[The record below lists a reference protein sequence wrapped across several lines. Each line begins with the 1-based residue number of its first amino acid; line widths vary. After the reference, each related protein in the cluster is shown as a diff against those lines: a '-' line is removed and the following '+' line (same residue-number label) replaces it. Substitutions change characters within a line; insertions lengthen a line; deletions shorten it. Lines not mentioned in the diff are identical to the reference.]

1 MHECLRLGA
10 LENLPISVRS
20 FAQAAVSGSTDRM
33 QWIVEAMMP
42 EENTPSLIYLLP
54 LVYRL
59 LHPARIP
66 TSDPDY
72 AVLTRAEADACE
84 AAMAAL
90 QAVAY
95 TKTIPHEVTVDVWN
109 RIWRWHQFLEAH
121 YKVSED
127 FRQEQGLCCRTVQV
141 AHHLQRHPHMGPIIK
156 STPRF
161 YSAVFQTWMVAL
173 EVAIYSK
180 NFSAIPLF
188 NPVAPF
194 MAEVDFIATPQR
206 LEDFVDDHDISF
218 VATRLLEHAGVGLKL
233 FKDPPQRRA
242 GSHVLSIALGFLI
255 LVAKAAYE
263 QYVPLARQL
272 FVELARQDIALGLV
286 RVAHTV
292 LQTSNVPNP
301 ATILNSLYSLRFIFR
316 EEMVNPKVRLDIA
329 TGIIYI
335 VAVCGQDVD
344 LAELRAETEDVLKDF
359 LLHYLPS
366 LTIHW
371 GDGSGSTVVSA
382 LDAHE
387 FRLPALS
394 PALRDAWKN
403 FAALAR
409 DRAEFSKSFDSTGI
423 VRMKACDNTLCTAF
437 DARTLFKRCSGC
449 ATAFYCSV
457 RCQAIDW
464 NDGHRAAC
472 KHHDSLLRGHFG
484 RTSTSPTTSRQRAVM
499 RSILHRDYLD
509 LKLHIYTEAV
519 RSMHLSGDPDAG
531 YFVMFDY
538 TRGGVIVDVHSLA
551 LKSRDLI
558 WLWELE
564 PEWDEIEARAERSGG
579 RMTIHVMRVREGSLN
594 RRWVVP
600 LRSSNGM
607 VHDELVNLAWDEAY
621 CNWEDGLQ
629 SRLEALVVRSD
640 SEVIEFH

>member
-1 MHECLRLGA
+1 
-10 LENLPISVRS
+10 
-20 FAQAAVSGSTDRM
+20 
-33 QWIVEAMMP
+33 
-42 EENTPSLIYLLP
+42 
-54 LVYRL
+54 
-59 LHPARIP
+59 
-66 TSDPDY
+66 
-72 AVLTRAEADACE
+72 
-84 AAMAAL
+84 
-90 QAVAY
+90 
-95 TKTIPHEVTVDVWN
+95 
-109 RIWRWHQFLEAH
+109 
-121 YKVSED
+121 
-127 FRQEQGLCCRTVQV
+127 
-141 AHHLQRHPHMGPIIK
+141 
-156 STPRF
+156 
-161 YSAVFQTWMVAL
+161 
-173 EVAIYSK
+173 
-180 NFSAIPLF
+180 
-188 NPVAPF
+188 
-194 MAEVDFIATPQR
+194 
-206 LEDFVDDHDISF
+206 
-218 VATRLLEHAGVGLKL
+218 
-233 FKDPPQRRA
+233 
-242 GSHVLSIALGFLI
+242 
-255 LVAKAAYE
+255 
-263 QYVPLARQL
+263 
-272 FVELARQDIALGLV
+272 
-286 RVAHTV
+286 
-292 LQTSNVPNP
+292 
-301 ATILNSLYSLRFIFR
+301 
-316 EEMVNPKVRLDIA
+316 MVNPK
-329 TGIIYI
+329 
-335 VAVCGQDVD
+335 DVD

-437 DARTLFKRCSGC
+437 DARTLFKRSGC

-579 RMTIHVMRVREGSLN
+579 RMTIHVMRA
-594 RRWVVP
+594 WVVP

-629 SRLEALVVRSD
+629 SRLEALVVSPQNNFATHILPCLSYKLTPLLAPFPNTLAVVRPTVPEPMGKTIEPVVPASVSPGLQAAPAGAQRSRTWHLVPKETSTGWKIVVD
-640 SEVIEFH
+640 SLVAQIVLPNFGVFLRILAMSVARKHNPGHIGMKHRIRTGDADCSNHRLTQVCVGGF